1 MRLEDKL
8 RQLKIMLNSV
18 YGNGQSFDMNKLS
31 SIYEETSLI
40 RDKIQRLKKR
50 KQKIKKILQ

>member
-1 MRLEDKL
+1 MKLEDKL
-8 RQLKIMLNSV
+8 RHLKIILNSV